1 MIPDFGV
8 TVTRDG
14 GAALMR
20 ISGELDVAA
29 APELRRHLIDL
40 VDEDVRQVTMDL
52 AAVSFIDSSG
62 LSVLVSCL
70 KRLRERGGNLAL
82 RSPTANTMKVF
93 EITGLTEIFAIV
105 DGDAVTAPADRGGRG
120 PDATPDPSSQVA

>member
-8 TVTRDG
+8 TVIRDE
-14 GAALMR
+14 GAALMH
-20 ISGELDVAA
+20 ISGELDLAA
-29 APELRRHLIDL
+29 APELRRHLGL

-52 AAVSFIDSSG
+52 AGVSFIDSSG
-62 LSVLVSCL
+62 LSALVSCL
-70 KRLRERGGNLAL
+70 KRLRERGGDLSL

-105 DGDAVTAPADRGGRG
+105 DGDAVPAPADRGGRG
-120 PDATPDPSSQVA
+120 PDATPEQSSQVA

>member
-70 KRLRERGGNLAL
+70 KRLRELGGDLAL

-105 DGDAVTAPADRGGRG
+105 DGDAVPAPADRGGRG
-120 PDATPDPSSQVA
+120 PDATPEQSSQVA